1 MEILVRLKVFD
12 MKLERETNK
21 KEYVRTQ
28 ILNEKLLPLLV
39 KMSIPT
45 IIGMLIMVI
54 YSLTD
59 TFFVGVLNDKSMTAS
74 IGISFSFISII
85 QAIGFWF
92 GYGSGNIMS
101 KKIGEKDEKEAQV
114 ISSVGISFS
123 IFSGFLIAIVSWI
136 FILDLSKF
144 IGANASPGLFKNTV
158 DYLRIIVVAI
168 PFILYSITLYNQLRL
183 CGNVKDAMLG
193 LLLGIFSNMLL
204 DPVFM
209 FVFDFGFVG
218 AGYATFVGQIVSC
231 ISLSILAKRNANI
244 GFSLKN
250 IKYSK
255 TRIYHILVGGMPNF
269 SRQAITSISLI
280 LVNRVASKFGDST
293 IAAITVSSRIV
304 AVAYM
309 IMVGLGQGF
318 QPICAMN
325 YGAKKYDRVKTA
337 FFLTVVIGS
346 IFLIFSSILLYF
358 FAEDFVS
365 IMSKDAKVIS
375 IGVKILKIQ
384 CISIP
389 FLAYFAVSS
398 MLMQNIGKYFLSLI
412 ISISRQGIFYIPL
425 LYILTN
431 MYGEFGIYLLQ
442 PVCDILSFILAVVIV
457 YRVKID
463 NK

>member
-1 MEILVRLKVFD
+1 MELKSG
-12 MKLERETNK
+12 TNK

-144 IGANASPGLFKNTV
+144 IGANASPSLFKNTV
-158 DYLRIIVVAI
+158 DYLRIIIVAI

-231 ISLSILAKRNANI
+231 ISLSILVKRNGVWKI
-244 GFSLKN
+244 E
-250 IKYSK
+250 
-255 TRIYHILVGGMPNF
+255 
-269 SRQAITSISLI
+269 
-280 LVNRVASKFGDST
+280 
-293 IAAITVSSRIV
+293 
-304 AVAYM
+304 
-309 IMVGLGQGF
+309 GL
-318 QPICAMN
+318 N
-325 YGAKKYDRVKTA
+325 
-337 FFLTVVIGS
+337 
-346 IFLIFSSILLYF
+346 
-358 FAEDFVS
+358 
-365 IMSKDAKVIS
+365 
-375 IGVKILKIQ
+375 
-384 CISIP
+384 
-389 FLAYFAVSS
+389 
-398 MLMQNIGKYFLSLI
+398 N
-412 ISISRQGIFYIPL
+412 
-425 LYILTN
+425 
-431 MYGEFGIYLLQ
+431 
-442 PVCDILSFILAVVIV
+442 
-457 YRVKID
+457 
-463 NK
+463 